1 MRVLLIED
9 HADTAQTTAMILR
22 MAGYDVEVAPD
33 GEMGVAAARARQPD
47 VVLLDI
53 GLPGMNGWQ
62 VAQELLSQPAQKR
75 PLLVATSGFGG
86 EEAPSRSLEAGI
98 DLHLVKP
105 VDPEYLQ
112 KLLSRFRRVIEWP

>member
-47 VVLLDI
+47 VILLDI

-62 VAQELLSQPAQKR
+62 VAHELLSQSAQKR
-75 PLLVATSGFGG
+75 PLLVAISGLAG
-86 EEAPSRSLEAGI
+86 EEGPSRSLEAGI
-98 DLHLVKP
+98 DLHLLKP

-112 KLLSRFRRVIEWP
+112 KLLFRFRRVIEWP